1 MQTKDFKTR
10 TIIEKREFPSV
21 NGYYGVSLDV
31 GYSAVKGF
39 GPHGYYCIP
48 SYVRKRDTD
57 VISLRE
63 ENRSDILYR
72 DRSGLWSVGEL
83 AYQELS
89 TSEIIG
95 SETELYT
102 RMRYYSPSF
111 IIPARVGLALTL
123 APDSVGC
130 AEGKAIFV
138 QTGLPPKYM
147 DEDRKYITDTLTGSH
162 EFELKI
168 GAMPWKSFHFYI
180 ARGNIFVMPQP
191 MGSMIS
197 VSVGKDGRPVPDAR
211 KYLNSNVVILD
222 PGFGTLDDYEVV
234 KGTIQGKGETSPE
247 LGMREIL
254 ARTCNDLYETYGIK
268 LLVPQLQERLDD
280 GTIWVNDIRSMSRR
294 SVDFSSFLDKNC
306 HSVCMDALEKMKTVH
321 GYFRNTDYIIG
332 TGGTYDAWKN
342 TFSEAFKGM
351 EGLEIIPGNVNDESL
366 PNIFSNSRGY
376 YFRLIDSLKKKN
388 RKQS

>member
-10 TIIEKREFPSV
+10 TIIRNREFPSV
-21 NGYYGVSLDV
+21 EGFYGISLDV
-31 GYSAVKGF
+31 GYSAVKGI

-48 SYVRKRDTD
+48 SYVRKRDAD

-63 ENRSDILYR
+63 ENDTDILYR
-72 DRSGLWSVGEL
+72 DKSGLWSVGEL

-111 IIPARVGLALTL
+111 IIPARVGIALSL
-123 APDSVGC
+123 LPDMAGC
-130 AEGKAIFV
+130 AEGKTIAV

-147 DEDRKYITDTLTGSH
+147 DEDRKYITDVLSGTH
-162 EFELKI
+162 EFELKV
-168 GAMPWKSFHFYI
+168 GVASWVKYQFYI
-180 ARGNIFVMPQP
+180 PRENIYIMPQP

-197 VSVGKDGRPVPDAR
+197 VSVGSDGRPVPDAR
-211 KYLNSNVVILD
+211 KYLSSNVVILD

-247 LGMREIL
+247 LGMREVL
-254 ARTCNDLYETYGIK
+254 TRTCKDLYETYGIK
-268 LLVPQLQERLDD
+268 LQVPQLQERLED
-280 GTIWVNDIRSMSRR
+280 GRVWINDIRNMTRR
-294 SVDFSSFLDKNC
+294 AVDFSSFLGKNC
-306 HSVCMDALEKMKTVH
+306 RSVCADALEKMKTVH

-332 TGGTYDAWKN
+332 TGGTYDAWKDDF
-342 TFSEAFKGM
+342 TEALKGM
-351 EGLEIIPGNVNDESL
+351 EGLQIIPGNINDQTL

-376 YFRLIDSLKKKN
+376 YFRLIDALKKKQ
-388 RKQS
+388 RRLS